1 VSPADDTLPGSREN
15 TEAIFGNSLGTHEE
29 ELSSPEAHYRTS
41 ESHREL
47 AACQGWAPFLLK
59 RLFHNFG
66 IVFLKNIAAMWVSAK
81 PSFSSNLLII
91 IFFRA
96 IVPFV

>member
-15 TEAIFGNSLGTHEE
+15 TEAIFGNWLGTPGE
-29 ELSSPEAHYRTS
+29 ELFSPEAHYRTS

-47 AACQGWAPFLLK
+47 AACQGWAPLLLK

-66 IVFLKNIAAMWVSAK
+66 IVFLESIAAMWVSGK
-81 PSFSSNLLII
+81 PSFPSKPIDN
-91 IFFRA
+91 
-96 IVPFV
+96 